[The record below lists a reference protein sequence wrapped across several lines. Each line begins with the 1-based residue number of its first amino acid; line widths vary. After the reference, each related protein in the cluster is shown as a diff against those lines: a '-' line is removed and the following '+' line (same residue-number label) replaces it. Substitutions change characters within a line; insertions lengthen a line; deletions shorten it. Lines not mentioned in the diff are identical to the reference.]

1 MAARGMATGGMATS
15 GTAVARA
22 EAARLPWPVAA
33 LTIGSLSLGL
43 WLGIGW
49 LVVCL
54 F

>member
-1 MAARGMATGGMATS
+1 MATGGMATL
-15 GTAVARA
+15 GAAAARA

-49 LVVCL
+49 LVL
-54 F
+54 HLL

>member
-1 MAARGMATGGMATS
+1 MAARGMVAGGMATL
-15 GTAVARA
+15 GTAVART

-49 LVVCL
+49 LVL
-54 F
+54 HLL